1 MKTTGVERRYD
12 VVIIGSG
19 LAGLVCGSILSKEGK
34 KVCIVE
40 KNEQLGGS
48 LQTFRRD
55 GVTFD
60 TGVHY
65 IGGLD
70 KGQNLYQFFNYLG
83 IMDRLE
89 LQRMDPEGFDM
100 VLFKDDPVE
109 YPYGMGYD
117 NFIRVLSQKF
127 PEEHDVIVAY
137 CNELRRI
144 CDSFPLYNLRV
155 GELYS
160 DPGIFKRSV
169 KQYLEELTPNQKLR
183 SVLGGTNLLYAGIG
197 DKTPLYVH
205 ALVLNSYIES
215 SWKCTQGSDQ
225 ISNLIAKSIK
235 AMGGDIFRKKKVT
248 KIHVED
254 GDAEFVLLDD
264 GSRIYAET
272 FISNVNPT
280 RTLEM
285 TDTEKIRKAY
295 RSRIQSLEN
304 SISVFVIYAT
314 MKPGTWKYQ
323 NRNYYY
329 FDEFDVW
336 KCADYTEQTWPYTYA
351 MFECVPHHQNEYAEA
366 ITIMSY
372 MRFEEVKQW
381 ADTFNTTVDENDR
394 GDAYSAFKHRK
405 AEKLLDTVEVK
416 FPGIRNQIQSYYTSS
431 PLSYRD
437 YIGND
442 DGNMYGIIK
451 DFNDPLKS
459 FISPKT
465 KVSNLLLTGQN
476 VNLHGVLG
484 VTVSAVLTCGMLLG
498 KDYLLN
504 KIVAANSDSNL

>member
-1 MKTTGVERRYD
+1 MKTGGERKYD
-12 VVIIGSG
+12 IVIIGSG

-34 KVCIVE
+34 KVCILE
-40 KNEQLGGS
+40 KNEQIGGS

-83 IMDRLE
+83 IMERLE
-89 LQRMDPEGFDM
+89 IQRMDAEGFDV
-100 VLFKDDPVE
+100 VLFKDDPME
-109 YPYGMGYD
+109 YPYGMGYE
-117 NFIRVLSQKF
+117 NFIRVLSDKF
-127 PEEHDVIVAY
+127 PEDKEVILSY

-144 CDSFPLYNLRV
+144 CNNFPLYNLRV
-155 GELYS
+155 GEFYS
-160 DPGIFKRSV
+160 DTDIFKRSI
-169 KQYLEELTPNQKLR
+169 KQYLEELTPNVKLR
-183 SVLGGTNLLYAGIG
+183 NVLAGTNLLYAGIP

-248 KIHVED
+248 RIHVEE
-254 GDAEFVLLDD
+254 GEAQYVLLED
-264 GSRIYAET
+264 GSRIFADT
-272 FISNVNPT
+272 FISNVNPM

-285 TDTEKIRKAY
+285 TDTEMIRKAY
-295 RSRIQSLEN
+295 RSRIQTLEN
-304 SISVFVIYAT
+304 SISVFVLYAT
-314 MKPGTWKYQ
+314 MKPGAWKYQ

-329 FDEFDVW
+329 YDECDVW

-351 MFECVPHHQNEYAEA
+351 MFECVPQKNKEYAEA

-372 MRFEEVKQW
+372 MRFEEVAKW
-381 ADTFNTTVDENDR
+381 TATFNTTVEENDR
-394 GDAYSAFKHRK
+394 GSEYDLFKHAR
-405 AEKLLDTVEVK
+405 AEKLLDTVAVK
-416 FPGIRNQIQSYYTSS
+416 FPEIRNQIQSYYTSS

-437 YIGND
+437 YIGNN

-451 DFNDPLKS
+451 NFNDPLRS

-465 KVSNLLLTGQN
+465 KVPNLLLTGQN

-504 KIVAANSDSNL
+504 KIVAANAE

>member
-1 MKTTGVERRYD
+1 MKTGGAGRKYD

-34 KVCIVE
+34 KVCIIE

-48 LQTFRRD
+48 LQTFRRE

-89 LQRMDPEGFDM
+89 LQRMDPEGFDV
-100 VLFKDDPVE
+100 VLFKDDDMQ
-109 YPYGMGYD
+109 YPYGMGYE
-117 NFIRVLSQKF
+117 NFIRVLSERF
-127 PEEHDVIVAY
+127 PNDREAIVAY
-137 CNELRRI
+137 CDELRRI
-144 CDSFPLYNLRV
+144 CDNFPLYNLRL
-155 GELYS
+155 GEFYN
-160 DPGIFKRSV
+160 DTNIFKRSI
-169 KQYLEELTPNQKLR
+169 KQFLEELTPNQKLR

-225 ISNLIAKSIK
+225 ISNLIAKGIK

-254 GDAEFVLLDD
+254 GEAQYVEMED
-264 GSRIYAET
+264 GSRIFADT
-272 FISNVNPT
+272 FISNVNPA

-285 TDTEKIRKAY
+285 TDTEKLRKAY

-304 SISVFVIYAT
+304 SISVFVLYAT
-314 MKPGTWKYQ
+314 MKPGAWKYQ

-329 FDEFDVW
+329 FDENDVW

-351 MFECVPHHQNEYAEA
+351 MFECVPHSQNEYAEA

-372 MRFEEVKQW
+372 MRFEEVQKW
-381 ADTFNTTVDENDR
+381 AGTFNTTVKESDR
-394 GDAYSAFKHRK
+394 GGDYASFKKAK
-405 AEKLLDTVEVK
+405 AEKLLDTVAIK
-416 FPGIRNQIQSYYTSS
+416 FPEIRNQIHSYYTSS

-442 DGNMYGIIK
+442 DVNMYGVIK
-451 DFNDPLKS
+451 NFNDPLKS

-465 KVSNLLLTGQN
+465 KVPNLLLTGQN

-484 VTVSAVLTCGMLLG
+484 VTVSAVLTCGMILG
-498 KDYLLN
+498 KDYLLK
-504 KIVAANSDSNL
+504 KIISANAGLNL